1 MRYFEENESA
11 YNGKIKKIEREDL
24 VEAEFLNNLIQE
36 LINNNAFVKKMLEQQ
51 GIDTQEQLL
60 QQYEQLTGY
69 TDVKIGQLINGAPET
84 LDTIKEVANA
94 ILENK
99 TVIEALNEAVGK
111 KLNKDGD
118 LTGTTATFTSEDE
131 DEPTGWKK
139 LGKLVSGK
147 LENILGRVSI
157 ISNNLKY
164 LYKIFG
170 TTDISGLADG
180 TLTGAVSKL
189 NTDLKHQDISEEAV
203 MEGGMFAKVYI
214 ESGIVMVH
222 GSIPAATEGFSG
234 TLLTMPE
241 KYAPRF
247 RVCGSVSYTFSTVDN
262 GKVAAVIAE
271 PNGKVVFY
279 VEHLLEY
286 AAPFTL
292 LYPLKRS

>member
-189 NTDLKHQDISEEAV
+189 NTDLGGIKFIDFGVYDHTQISVDDVVKEI
-203 MEGGMFAKVYI
+203 FNKVPLAYGELQVCHFDRGQQYTLI
-214 ESGIVMVH
+214 VQSYQSRNYGSAILMSYSFDGIIFYRKIFGVVKRCT
-222 GSIPAATEGFSG
+222 AQWTE
-234 TLLTMPE
+234 TE
-241 KYAPRF
+241 
-247 RVCGSVSYTFSTVDN
+247 
-262 GKVAAVIAE
+262 I
-271 PNGKVVFY
+271 
-279 VEHLLEY
+279 
-286 AAPFTL
+286 
-292 LYPLKRS
+292 